1 VIRITAKIGSLALL
15 FLYIPM
21 LDASVIEAGLCLP
34 PEQLRSAIAHL
45 LPQGATKED
54 RISAIDGVLRS
65 PAGQS
70 LRDAMARWIVDEIVP
85 VERLVPEAYVKWR
98 PPVRDAMMFV
108 VARLSPARLAP
119 KLLEQFELPE
129 KTSAEERLLRLIAKV
144 PGLQK
149 LGQVIARNQH
159 LRPALRNALARL
171 ENGIRDVKPED
182 IRALI
187 QRDLGPRIE
196 TYAVDIAPVILSEA
210 SVSAVVRFTW
220 RNPASGKR
228 ERGVFKVLKPH
239 IPEYFAEDMDYL
251 QGLAQY
257 FGDRHHNY
265 GFPAGLIPDTFRK
278 VRRLLRHEVDFVREQ
293 KTLVEAGNL
302 YRSMSRVRVPEL
314 IQPLCTQGITALTEE
329 HGIKVTN
336 AAARLSASSRKK
348 IAEQLIEALVAVPLL
363 SAQKDAIFHG
373 DPHAG
378 NLLYNNRT
386 SELTIIDWALRER
399 LSREQRRHLALLFLM
414 VSLRDPVGTCN
425 EVLALTQ
432 QRIESTSPRG
442 RMICRLVTRF
452 LDDLPV
458 GRLSSGVDAMLL
470 LEHIAL
476 EGIKFPGPLVML
488 SKVMLTLDGLLADI
502 GGGDI
507 GVSLTI
513 ARHVAQHWISNRKE
527 FRSPLET
534 RDWITLQCSALLYT
548 SRLWLK
554 GEQAILDRLLPGG
567 SETQLAS

>member
-1 VIRITAKIGSLALL
+1 
-15 FLYIPM
+15 M
-21 LDASVIEAGLCLP
+21 LRPSVIEGLSKLSPEELREAFANSLP
-34 PEQLRSAIAHL
+34 KEATAAEKTRAIEAW
-45 LPQGATKED
+45 
-54 RISAIDGVLRS
+54 LRS
-65 PAGQS
+65 PAGGA
-70 LRDAMARWIVDEIVP
+70 LREAMAKWIVDEIVP
-85 VERLVPEAYVKWR
+85 VDRLVPKAYVKWR

-108 VARLSPARLAP
+108 VMRLSPARLAP
-119 KLLEQFELPE
+119 KLLEQLELPS
-129 KTSAEERLLRLIAKV
+129 KTPAEARLLRLIAKV

-149 LGQVIARNQH
+149 LGQVIARNRN

-171 ENGIRDVKPED
+171 ENGIRNVRPED
-182 IRALI
+182 VAALI
-187 QRDLGPRIE
+187 RQELGPRVE
-196 TYAVDIAPVILSEA
+196 KYAVKIAPVILSEA

-257 FGDRHHNY
+257 FGDRHHHY
-265 GFPAGLIPDTFRK
+265 GFPADLIPDTFRK
-278 VRRLLRHEVDFVREQ
+278 VRRLLRREVNFVREQ
-293 KTLVEAGNL
+293 KTLVEAWNL
-302 YRSMSRVRVPEL
+302 YRTMSGVRVPQL
-314 IQPLCTQGITALTEE
+314 IQPLCSERITALTEE

-336 AAARLSASSRKK
+336 AAARLSASGRRKV
-348 IAEQLIEALVAVPLL
+348 ADQLIEALVAVPLL
-363 SAQKDAIFHG
+363 AVQEDAIFHG

-386 SELTIIDWALRER
+386 GELTIIDWALRER
-399 LSREQRRHLALLFLM
+399 LSRDQRRHLALLFLM
-414 VSLRDPVGTCN
+414 VSLRDPAGTLN
-425 EVLALTQ
+425 EVLALSQ

-452 LDDLPV
+452 LDDLPAR
-458 GRLSSGVDAMLL
+458 RLSSSVDAMIL

-476 EGIKFPGPLVML
+476 KGIKFPGPLVML
-488 SKVMLTLDGLLADI
+488 SKVMLTLDGILGDI

-507 GVSLTI
+507 GINLTI
-513 ARHVAQHWISNRKE
+513 ARHVAEHWISNRKE
-527 FRSPLET
+527 FRSPLKA

-554 GEQAILDRLLPGG
+554 GEQAILDRLLPAG